1 MPSESTSDGLPH
13 LIGETEFMLSVNVS
27 AESIRKAVSDGVMF
41 VVVRDGEQ
49 WYPSF
54 FSDSS
59 LEKRQLA
66 AVTKLLDGL
75 SAGSKWQF
83 FVTGKGSLGGLT
95 PVEALRLRKFQ
106 RVKDA
111 ARGFAGR

>member
-1 MPSESTSDGLPH
+1 MLSEQTAEEIPR
-13 LIGETEFMLSVNVS
+13 LIGEPEFLSS
-27 AESIRKAVSDGVMF
+27 ANTSAGSIAKALSDGAIFFVML
-41 VVVRDGEQ
+41 DGEK

-59 LEKRQLA
+59 LEQRQLA

-75 SAGSKWQF
+75 RAGSKWQF

-111 ARGFAGR
+111 ARGFAER